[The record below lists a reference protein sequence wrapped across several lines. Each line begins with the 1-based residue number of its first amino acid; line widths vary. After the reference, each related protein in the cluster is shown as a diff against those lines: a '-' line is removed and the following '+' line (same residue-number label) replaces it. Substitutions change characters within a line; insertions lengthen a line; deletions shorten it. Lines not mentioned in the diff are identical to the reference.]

1 MSGWLRRGN
10 TWTWDALPGVEVA
23 PWVQPKSQRTLWAAY
38 YSGKMYRFI
47 TPGKSSMDVR
57 KATERYFEC
66 RVDL

>member
-10 TWTWDALPGVEVA
+10 VWTWDALPGVEVA
-23 PWVQPKSQRTLWAAY
+23 PWIQPESQRSLWAAY

-47 TPGKSSMDVR
+47 APGKSSRDVR
-57 KATERYFEC
+57 KATERHFEC